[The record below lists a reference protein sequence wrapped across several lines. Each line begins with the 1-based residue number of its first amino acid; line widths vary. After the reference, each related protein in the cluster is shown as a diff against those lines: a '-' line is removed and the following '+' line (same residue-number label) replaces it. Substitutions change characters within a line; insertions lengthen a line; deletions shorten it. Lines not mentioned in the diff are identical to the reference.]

1 MNLASAFVYAVSIAM
16 ASASLAT
23 NAQDGSNISARRR
36 TSPSLGVNATDGN
49 FVAAILT
56 SKEAVTKYV
65 QGIGVMVRRLRL
77 VKGES
82 SIPADIRYGSIGSDS
97 NNGTG
102 DGEQIKVVAI
112 LSYPNIS
119 ENIKY
124 SYDYVVQQLE
134 KPSSFKPISLVALD
148 GSDIKDGEIVTKLGW
163 YNTGGE
169 SQDAHELQCADV
181 QLMSNEE
188 CSKVTFV
195 DDTRMCSHPVGNQC
209 SCTGDYGGPL
219 IVERPEGDVLVGMV
233 SWGDDC
239 KKPGYP
245 SYYSRIMVGRDW
257 IESVISG
264 QCFH

>member
-23 NAQDGSNISARRR
+23 NAQDGSNISVSDLVPSNF
-36 TSPSLGVNATDGN
+36 TSDATATPLKTHQQYRPQRHEDLIQTDLAGR
-49 FVAAILT
+49 I
-56 SKEAVTKYV
+56 
-65 QGIGVMVRRLRL
+65 RRLC
-77 VKGES
+77 
-82 SIPADIRYGSIGSDS
+82 
-97 NNGTG
+97 
-102 DGEQIKVVAI
+102 
-112 LSYPNIS
+112 
-119 ENIKY
+119 
-124 SYDYVVQQLE
+124 
-134 KPSSFKPISLVALD
+134 
-148 GSDIKDGEIVTKLGW
+148 IKDGEIVTKLGW

-239 KKPGYP
+239 KKPGTQATTRVLWWP
-245 SYYSRIMVGRDW
+245 
-257 IESVISG
+257 
-264 QCFH
+264 